1 MIIHDD
7 NKVTVRKKKFRNAS
21 LIQNLFSEN
30 LTGI

>member
-7 NKVTVRKKKFRNAS
+7 NIVTVRKKIIEM
-21 LIQNLFSEN
+21 LQNLFYEN